1 MSLLLTPSIAA
12 TAELKSVATRR
23 YIFRCGITSTTTIT
37 RGSRTSAA
45 ARTTDI
51 TILALTKCI
60 HMWWVVPIHRSITP
74 FKLVQIVCI
83 DVCGMITMTDNT
95 VVTEGHLYVV
105 GLV

>member
-37 RGSRTSAA
+37 KGSRNSAA

-60 HMWWVVPIHRSITP
+60 HRWWVVPIHSS
-74 FKLVQIVCI
+74 
-83 DVCGMITMTDNT
+83 
-95 VVTEGHLYVV
+95 
-105 GLV
+105 